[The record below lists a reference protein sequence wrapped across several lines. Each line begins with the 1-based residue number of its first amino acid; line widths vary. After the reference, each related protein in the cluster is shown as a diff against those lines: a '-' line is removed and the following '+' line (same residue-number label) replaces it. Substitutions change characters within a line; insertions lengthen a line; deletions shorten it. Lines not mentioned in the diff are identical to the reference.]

1 MKMCKLK
8 VYFVFFCCK
17 IFRYV
22 TLLHIAVQRGKLT
35 NKFNNLTTTCQ
46 WRISY
51 TSINISLLT
60 FTTLYEKHAKHFDLA
75 CLSVHKSLSYS
86 LIYIFAA
93 DSPFLLS
100 KETFTSTI
108 IWNLVLKGIR
118 TLQCEIICQWIFF
131 AFFKTSTFTC
141 VLQHIIFSWPLSDL
155 EREIFWYELHP
166 FSRIMIFF
174 PDNFNFLR

>member
-1 MKMCKLK
+1 MKSTQNTLIWYVW
-8 VYFVFFCCK
+8 VYTRVC
-17 IFRYV
+17 R
-22 TLLHIAVQRGKLT
+22 
-35 NKFNNLTTTCQ
+35 
-46 WRISY
+46 
-51 TSINISLLT
+51 
-60 FTTLYEKHAKHFDLA
+60 
-75 CLSVHKSLSYS
+75 YS

-166 FSRIMIFF
+166 FSGIMIFF
-174 PDNFNFLR
+174 SWQFQFSEIINEFEGIYFQILFKSF